1 MDLSKFTR
9 DELIMAGAAA
19 LLAID
24 LLFVP
29 WFDISV
35 GFGTFHVS
43 ATSTATGSPDGWL
56 GVLALLAALAVI
68 VDLAL
73 DRLGNVELPA
83 INGSRATTRLALAGA
98 AAGFVALKFL
108 FHIHFDLFGVGF
120 WAAIVLAAVLVVT
133 AVRARDAERLTPTLA

>member
-9 DELIMAGAAA
+9 EELIMAGVAF

-24 LLFVP
+24 LLFLP

-56 GVLALLAALAVI
+56 GVLALLAALAV
-68 VDLAL
+68 VADLAL
-73 DRLGNVELPA
+73 ERLGNVDLPS
-83 INGSRATTRLALAGA
+83 INGSRATTRLALAGV

-108 FHIHFDLFGVGF
+108 FHIHFDLFGFGF
-120 WAAIVLAAVLVVT
+120 WAAIVLAAALVVS
-133 AVRARDAERLTPTLA
+133 AARARNLARLTPTLA